1 MRTAIMHYNSK
12 ESIDKCSYDDYKYFE
27 HNEENDDYIRMKRFY
42 ISALPEILTEK
53 QLSVFMKFYAENKS
67 AAEAAKEIGIST
79 VTVYKHLRMAE
90 KRLKKHCEMYILAIT
105 GKSYIKNLND
115 KFEQTLKRL
124 PEEDAKIMR
133 MYYIDG
139 LQTSDIA
146 KKEGCLLKS
155 VRNIINSSKRK
166 FSICGLN
173 KLELNRIRRNAIEN
187 KIENKKKE
195 GEA

>member
-42 ISALPEILTEK
+42 ISALPEILTKK

-90 KRLKKHCEMYILAIT
+90 KRLEKSCEMYILAIT

-146 KKEGCLLKS
+146 KKEDCLLKS

-166 FSICGLN
+166 LSICGLN

-187 KIENKKKE
+187 KKKE

>member
-1 MRTAIMHYNSK
+1 M
-12 ESIDKCSYDDYKYFE
+12 
-27 HNEENDDYIRMKRFY
+27 
-42 ISALPEILTEK
+42 
-53 QLSVFMKFYAENKS
+53 
-67 AAEAAKEIGIST
+67 
-79 VTVYKHLRMAE
+79 
-90 KRLKKHCEMYILAIT
+90 
-105 GKSYIKNLND
+105 ND

-146 KKEGCLLKS
+146 KKEDCLLKS

-166 FSICGLN
+166 LSICGLN

-187 KIENKKKE
+187 KNKE

>member
-42 ISALPEILTEK
+42 ISALPEILTKK

-90 KRLKKHCEMYILAIT
+90 KRLKNTVKCIYLQQPA
-105 GKSYIKNLND
+105 KA
-115 KFEQTLKRL
+115 TLK
-124 PEEDAKIMR
+124 
-133 MYYIDG
+133 
-139 LQTSDIA
+139 T
-146 KKEGCLLKS
+146 
-155 VRNIINSSKRK
+155 
-166 FSICGLN
+166 
-173 KLELNRIRRNAIEN
+173 
-187 KIENKKKE
+187 
-195 GEA
+195 